1 MLMLGLRACLVSVL
15 TVTVESSYELIA
27 GYEPGSDVT
36 QHNMLDL
43 DQAEMETHL
52 KVPDFVKAKAI
63 YELGGNSGAKAEITV
78 AALAADAAKGAEVKQ
93 GTVAVG
99 KMKSAASAG
108 ATKITVSYSTVCK
121 EGGLDTKDV
130 SGCFTAGGGAITVGG
145 VEIGAPHSGREQ
157 IPYLARLLHCCGE
170 E

>member
-1 MLMLGLRACLVSVL
+1 MLGLSACLVAVL
-15 TVTVESSYELIA
+15 TVGVRSSYEVIA

-52 KVPDFVKAKAI
+52 KVPDFDKAKAI
-63 YELGGNSGAKAEITV
+63 YTLGGNSGAKAEITV
-78 AALAADAAKGAEVKQ
+78 SALAVDAAKGAVVKQ

-108 ATKITVSYSTVCK
+108 ATKITVSYTSSVC
-121 EGGLDTKDV
+121 
-130 SGCFTAGGGAITVGG
+130 
-145 VEIGAPHSGREQ
+145 
-157 IPYLARLLHCCGE
+157 
-170 E
+170 